1 MNRINVKERIES
13 AANSISGMNFIHG
26 FIFEERITRNR
37 DFPVVILHPSE
48 YEIINYNRPQ
58 TKYEIELYIEN
69 QHDQDDSTTYDAR
82 WKALDDYM
90 VTLIDYI
97 KSVVT
102 VVTPASKTFPYI
114 LEGPV
119 KTFPFLN
126 DAKHL
131 FTLQV
136 KFTLI
141 VKDCRNI

>member
-1 MNRINVKERIES
+1 MNRINVKERIEA

-26 FIFEERITRNR
+26 FIFEERLNRNVSY
-37 DFPVVILHPSE
+37 PQVILHPSPTDTPKWT
-48 YEIINYNRPQ
+48 RPQ
-58 TKYEIELYIEN
+58 TKHEIELYIEN
-69 QHDQDDSTTYDAR
+69 QHDQDDSTTYDQR

-90 VTLIDYI
+90 VIMVDFITA
-97 KSVVT
+97 SVSST
-102 VVTPASKTFPYI
+102 YPYI
-114 LEGPV
+114 VEGSV

-136 KFTLI
+136 KFSLI

>member
-1 MNRINVKERIES
+1 MNRQNVKERIES

-37 DFPVVILHPSE
+37 DFPVIILHPSE
-48 YEIINYNRPQ
+48 YEISNYKRPQ

-69 QHDQDDSTTYDAR
+69 QHDQDDSTSYDER

-90 VTLIDYI
+90 VTLIDFI
-97 KSVVT
+97 TTSV
-102 VVTPASKTFPYI
+102 SSTFPYI
-114 LEGPV
+114 LDGSV

-136 KFTLI
+136 KFSLI